1 MNTTTDSQDA
11 VNARVYHHADIEQK
25 YRART
30 LMRFEAAAMLKYQP
44 AFAQK
49 DVLDI
54 GVGTGRTSIYLA
66 PLARRYEGV
75 DYSPVMIRGMRAA
88 MPEVSVR
95 LADMRDLSDFED
107 ASFDFVFAPNNVI
120 DAVGHDDRLR
130 VLREFHR
137 LLRAAGMLMFSSH
150 NRQYEDALGGPKLE
164 LSLNPIHELVL
175 VVDWLRQMANHQRVK
190 RLRVFEAD
198 YALLNDEGHGYACLH
213 YYIGQTQ
220 QRQQLAAQ
228 GYEVLDVFDHEGHS
242 LALDAA
248 ATRSAQLMYVTRRAE
263 LH

>member
-1 MNTTTDSQDA
+1 MNTTTSSQDA
-11 VNARVYHHADIEQK
+11 VNARVYQRAGVERI

-30 LMRFEAAAMLKYQP
+30 LMRFEAVALLKYQP

-66 PLARRYEGV
+66 PLARHYEAV
-75 DYSPVMIRGMRAA
+75 DYSPVMVRSMRAA
-88 MPEVSVR
+88 FPEVSVH
-95 LADMRDLSDFED
+95 LADMRDLSYFKD

-130 VLREFHR
+130 VLCEVHR
-137 LLRAAGMLMFSSH
+137 VLRPEGMLMFSSH

-164 LSLNPIHELVL
+164 LSRNPIHEMVL
-175 VVDWLRQMANHQRVK
+175 VADWLQQMANHRRVR
-190 RLRVFEAD
+190 RLRAFETD

-220 QRQQLAAQ
+220 QREQLAAQ
-228 GYEVLDVFDHEGHS
+228 GYEVLEVFDSEGVS

-248 ATRSAQLMYVTRRAE
+248 AIRSAQLMYVTRRSK
-263 LH
+263 LR

>member
-1 MNTTTDSQDA
+1 MDTATRSQDA
-11 VNARVYHHADIEQK
+11 VNARVYHHAGVEGK
-25 YRART
+25 YRAQT
-30 LMRFEAAAMLKYQP
+30 LMRFEAIALLKYQS
-44 AFAQK
+44 AFAHK

-66 PLARRYEGV
+66 PLSKRYESI
-75 DYSPVMIRGMRAA
+75 DYSPVMVHRMQAS

-95 LADMRDLSDFED
+95 LADMRDMSAFDD

-130 VLREFHR
+130 VLREIHR
-137 LLRAAGMLMFSSH
+137 LLRPAGMLMFSSH
-150 NRQYEDALGGPKLE
+150 NRHYEDALGGPKLE

-175 VVDWLRQMANHQRVK
+175 IGEWLRQMANHYRIR
-190 RLRVFEAD
+190 RLRAFEAD

-213 YYIGQTQ
+213 YYIDQTR
-220 QRQQLAAQ
+220 QRQQLVSQ
-228 GYEVLDVFDHEGHS
+228 GFEVLEVFDSEGHS
-242 LALDAA
+242 LAPDAT
-248 ATRSAQLMYVTRRAE
+248 ATRSAQLMYVTRSTL